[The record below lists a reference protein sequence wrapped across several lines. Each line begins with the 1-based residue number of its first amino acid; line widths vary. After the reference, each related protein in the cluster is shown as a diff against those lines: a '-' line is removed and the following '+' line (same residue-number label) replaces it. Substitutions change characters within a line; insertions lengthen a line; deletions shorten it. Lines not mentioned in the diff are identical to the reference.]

1 MKLEVF
7 SRSNCLA
14 KHDFGLNLRV
24 APFRVIAL
32 VQTIGPVSRDE
43 KVAPAYVAVNGMS
56 ELLPEV
62 HASEISVAYQR
73 FLQGAMR
80 GLHQAV
86 HGMRHV
92 PRHLRRKH
100 VAFARAHGCTCLA
113 AMAPSAGLNKNSSER
128 T

>member
-1 MKLEVF
+1 MKLKVF

-62 HASEISVAYQR
+62 HASEISVVHQR

-86 HGMRHV
+86 HAMRGLHQAVHGM
-92 PRHLRRKH
+92 
-100 VAFARAHGCTCLA
+100 
-113 AMAPSAGLNKNSSER
+113 
-128 T
+128 